1 MNYSLKAEPSPAAAM
16 ECSISTTSYPDS
28 TTSPTSQP
36 EPFPNFTV
44 DQVASVCDSLET
56 SGDID
61 RLSRF
66 LWSLPIT
73 RMDEF
78 NKNERILR
86 SRAVVS
92 FHRQEYRELYSI
104 IENWRFTRE
113 SHEKL
118 QVLWNEAHY
127 NEAEKLRG
135 RALGAVDKYRVR
147 KKFPLPQTIWDGK
160 IQNHCFKEKSR
171 AILKEW
177 YSKNPYP
184 SPHTKRELANTA
196 GLTATQVSNWFK
208 NRRQRD
214 RASKSKNI
222 LISSS
227 TSPRGLSSPP
237 PQVAPRVSPYTA
249 SYSGH
254 MTSHV
259 TSSTHGLLSPSILSH
274 SPYATGFMS
283 YTTTGH
289 PEAV

>member
-1 MNYSLKAEPSPAAAM
+1 MNYTLKTEPSPPGM
-16 ECSISTTSYPDS
+16 ECSVITSYPDE
-28 TTSPTSQP
+28 TS
-36 EPFPNFTV
+36 FPHFTV
-44 DQVASVCDSLET
+44 EQVASVCESLES

-66 LWSLPIT
+66 LWSLPLTQIE
-73 RMDEF
+73 EF
-78 NKNERILR
+78 NKNERIMR
-86 SRAVVS
+86 SRAVVC

-104 IENWRFTRE
+104 IENCGFSRD

-118 QVLWNEAHY
+118 QYLWNEAHY

-214 RASKSKNI
+214 RAALTKSNKT
-222 LISSS
+222 LIMSPDRS
-227 TSPRGLSSPP
+227 TTTSPP
-237 PQVAPRVSPYTA
+237 PLMRTVVSSPAISSHYT
-249 SYSGH
+249 SCP
-254 MTSHV
+254 
-259 TSSTHGLLSPSILSH
+259 THGLISPTILTH
-274 SPYATGFMS
+274 TPYSGFIS
-283 YTTTGH
+283 YTGN
-289 PEAV
+289 PETV

>member
-1 MNYSLKAEPSPAAAM
+1 MNYPLKSEPSPPGM
-16 ECSISTTSYPDS
+16 ECSVTTTYPE
-28 TTSPTSQP
+28 SQ
-36 EPFPNFTV
+36 ESFPNFTV
-44 DQVASVCDSLET
+44 EQVASVCDSLET
-56 SGDID
+56 SGDIE

-66 LWSLPIT
+66 LWSLPLA
-73 RMDEF
+73 RMEEF
-78 NKNERILR
+78 NENERILR

-160 IQNHCFKEKSR
+160 IQSHCFKEKSR

-214 RASKSKNI
+214 RASKNKNI

-227 TSPRGLSSPP
+227 PRLSPQP
-237 PQVAPRVSPYTA
+237 PRVTPYNP
-249 SYSGH
+249 YSNHGH
-254 MTSHV
+254 V
-259 TSSTHGLLSPSILSH
+259 SSTTHGIISPSILSH
-274 SPYATGFMS
+274 SPYTAGFMS
-283 YTTTGH
+283 FTAGH
-289 PEAV
+289 PETV